1 LIGDFEMKYLV
12 VKYIAVE
19 VPVEADSP
27 EDADY
32 VANCELMD
40 VLQNYTWDEID
51 PLSIE
56 EEAAE

>member
-1 LIGDFEMKYLV
+1 MKYLV